1 MNFRNAK
8 YIKNGC
14 IDCEIEHPKFG
25 WIPFTCDPNDIGAAF
40 DTKELFDRMA
50 ASNTVAA
57 YVPPTQEELNEQEMI
72 IVRAKRDN
80 LLKQSDI
87 LVLPDRWATYTPERQ
102 VEIATYRQALRD
114 LPENIT
120 DPFNVTWPVLAN
132 P

>member
-8 YIKNGC
+8 YIKNGW

-25 WIPFTCDPNDIGAAF
+25 WIPFTCDPNDTETAF
-40 DTKELFDRMA
+40 DTKELFDRMV
-50 ASNTVAA
+50 ASNNVAA
-57 YVPPTQEELNEQEMI
+57 YVPPTQEELNAAQMQ
-72 IVRAKRDN
+72 IVISQRN
-80 LLKQSDI
+80 VLLQQSDI
-87 LVLPDRWATYTPERQ
+87 LVLPDRWINYTPERQ

>member
-8 YIKNGC
+8 YIKNGW

-25 WIPFTCDPNDIGAAF
+25 WIPFTCDPNDTGTAF
-40 DTKELFDRMA
+40 DTKELFDRMV

-57 YVPPTQEELNEQEMI
+57 YVPPTQEELNAAQMQ
-72 IVRAKRDN
+72 IVISQRN
-80 LLKQSDI
+80 VLLQQSDI

-120 DPFNVTWPVLAN
+120 DPFNVTWPVLSN
-132 P
+132 L

>member
-1 MNFRNAK
+1 MNFKNAK
-8 YIKNGC
+8 YIKNGW

-25 WIPFTCDPNDIGAAF
+25 WIPFTCDPNDTGTAF
-40 DTKELFDRMA
+40 DTKELFDRMV

-57 YVPPTQEELNEQEMI
+57 YVPPTQEELNAAQMQ
-72 IVRAKRDN
+72 IVISQRN
-80 LLKQSDI
+80 VLLQQSDI

-132 P
+132 R

>member
-8 YIKNGC
+8 YIKNGW
-14 IDCEIEHPKFG
+14 IDCEVEHPKFG
-25 WIPFTCDPNDIGAAF
+25 WIPFTCDPNDTGAAF
-40 DTKELFDRMA
+40 DTKELFDRMK

-57 YVPPTQEELNEQEMI
+57 YVPPTQEELNAAQMQVVI
-72 IVRAKRDN
+72 SQRNV
-80 LLKQSDI
+80 LLQQSDI
-87 LVLPDRWATYTPERQ
+87 LVLPDRWATYTPQRQ
-102 VEIATYRQALRD
+102 AEISAYRQALRD